1 MSTAAAT
8 AASTSYKQTLRSLIS
23 SNLSQ
28 YFSSTL
34 AQEADMANIFMALI
48 YTESSFNSSA
58 IGPQLSPSTSSIA
71 KDYWSST
78 PIQNILSTGT
88 AQQRANAAQGLSAL
102 GLCQVMGLYFVRGSS
117 KASGKQTLEASSNPA
132 AQTLLVNPGDNIE
145 ALILGDANISKQILA
160 GLIIL
165 ESKYKIVKGS
175 GNSFS
180 IGNIGFTSKISA
192 AVAGYLGVGKA
203 DANGTTPQQYAYNIV
218 RGPKYQIAN
227 NGSSGY
233 VASANGATGS
243 SPIITVASGGTQ
255 VPVGC

>member
-132 AQTLLVNPGDNIE
+132 AQTLLVNPGDNI
-145 ALILGDANISKQILA
+145 
-160 GLIIL
+160 IL